1 MQVRTR
7 FAPSPTGFMH
17 LGNLRTALYTYLL
30 ARANDG
36 KFILRIE
43 DTDQNR
49 YVEGA
54 TDVIYETL
62 RQCGITHDEGPDIGG
77 PYGPYIQSERKNVYL
92 PYAEKL
98 VRDGKAYYCF
108 CTKERLSELKEKMAS
123 EYKYDKHCLKHI
135 SYDEAR
141 KRIERG
147 EEYCIRLNVPLDGQT
162 TVVDELYGEITV
174 DNSTLDDMVLIK
186 ADGMPTYN
194 FANVIDDTLMG
205 ITHIMRGNEYI
216 SSTPKYN
223 LLYEALGW
231 DIPKYIHLPQVMRDA
246 SHKLSK
252 RDGDAYFSD
261 YVDKGYLP
269 AAIINYL
276 ALLGWSPGTN
286 QEVFT
291 MEELIEAFNV
301 KGINKSPSI
310 FDIDKLSWMN
320 GEYIKAM
327 SDEEFARV
335 CTPWL
340 DKSRIKGKYD
350 YSKLFKIL
358 KTRVMHF
365 DEVPG
370 LVDFLPELPD
380 YDIELYTHKK
390 MKTDSEVALK
400 SLNAAKAALERL
412 EDWSETALHDT
423 LIGLAQEMQI
433 KNGQML
439 WPVRIALT
447 GLAST
452 PGGAIEIADILGRQE
467 SLARIDIGIS
477 KLSK

>member
-1 MQVRTR
+1 
-7 FAPSPTGFMH
+7 MH

-62 RQCGITHDEGPDIGG
+62 RQCGITHDEGPDVGG

-108 CTKERLSELKEKMAS
+108 CTKERLSELKEKMAA
-123 EYKYDKHCLKHI
+123 EYKYDKHCLNHV

-141 KRIERG
+141 KRIESG

-286 QEVFT
+286 QEIFT

-340 DKSRIKGKYD
+340 DRSRVKGKYD
-350 YSKLFKIL
+350 YPKLFKIL

-400 SLNAAKAALERL
+400 SLTAAKAALEAL

-467 SLARIDIGIS
+467 SLARIDTGIR
-477 KLSK
+477 KLSQ

>member
-43 DTDQNR
+43 DTDRER

-54 TDVIYETL
+54 TEVIYETL

-98 VRDGKAYYCF
+98 VREGKAYYCF
-108 CTKERLSELKEKMAS
+108 CTKERLADLKEKMAA

-135 SYDEAR
+135 SYEEAR
-141 KRIERG
+141 ARIENG

-162 TVVDELYGEITV
+162 TVEDELYGEITV
-174 DNSTLDDMVLIK
+174 ENATLDDMVLIK

-194 FANVIDDTLMG
+194 FANVIDDTMMG

-261 YVDKGYLP
+261 YVEKGYLP

-286 QEVFT
+286 QEIFT
-291 MEELIEAFNV
+291 MEELIEAFSV

-327 SDEEFARV
+327 SDEEFARE

-340 DKSRIKGKYD
+340 DKSSVKGKYD
-350 YSKLFKIL
+350 YTKLCKIL

-365 DEVPG
+365 DEVPA

-380 YDIELYTHKK
+380 YDIELYSHKK
-390 MKTDSEVALK
+390 MKTDPEVALH
-400 SLNAAKAALERL
+400 SLTAAREALGAL
-412 EDWSETALHDT
+412 TDWSETALHDT

-477 KLSK
+477 KLTL